1 MPQDRI
7 SLQYL
12 DYDTDA
18 IKASTDSMN
27 SKFNFNSTT
36 PIEQENYQV
45 HAIHVVSEEDSTELL
60 SLVTAVSEA
69 FESHSFSR
77 TYDFEPKGCEWKVTL
92 EDIGKKAGG
101 LRAFVITRDEDTNHW
116 IHCIVIQEKD
126 SHEAIYNVELSLM
139 TPIKGTIGSS
149 SANRS
154 ATKAFE
160 SLKHIMR
167 KALSRLEFPKFI
179 AGSTGESFRS
189 FYQLNQELNEGSFGV
204 VFRGRNRK
212 TDDVV
217 AVKSVNCKKLSAQDD
232 AAIFTE
238 VALMTNMDHP
248 YIIKVLD
255 FFEEQGHYLMV
266 LEYLEGGDLFDRI
279 GKKSAYSEEDARCC
293 SKILISAIFYCH
305 SNNVA
310 HLDLKSKNLVL
321 TSPDDDTKVKLID
334 FGFAQRVTGPNC
346 LTRRCGTPYFVAPEI
361 IRKEA
366 YDERADMWSVGVIIY
381 LLLSGHLPFGGRNA
395 MDLFKNVLK
404 GELTFEESNWN
415 SVSPE
420 AKDLVK
426 HLLDTNP
433 ETRWTS
439 ERAETCDWMR
449 DDAEELKTHDLYAS
463 CSKLKTFNAKMKLRA
478 SVHAIGFANA
488 LGKGMLFKLD
498 GDKSDTVI
506 EEEDLDTQLDD

>member
-45 HAIHVVSEEDSTELL
+45 HAIHIVSEEDSTELL

-77 TYDFEPKGCEWKVTL
+77 TYDFEPKGCEWKVPL

-101 LRAFVITRDEDTNHW
+101 IRASTMTDDKDTNHW
-116 IHCIVIQEKD
+116 IHCIAIQEED
-126 SHEAIYNVELSLM
+126 SHEAIYNVEVSLM
-139 TPIKGTIGSS
+139 TPIKRTIGSS
-149 SANRS
+149 SCNRS

-204 VFRGRNRK
+204 VFRGRNKK

-334 FGFAQRVTGPNC
+334 FGFAQRVTG
-346 LTRRCGTPYFVAPEI
+346 
-361 IRKEA
+361 
-366 YDERADMWSVGVIIY
+366 
-381 LLLSGHLPFGGRNA
+381 
-395 MDLFKNVLK
+395 
-404 GELTFEESNWN
+404 
-415 SVSPE
+415 VS
-420 AKDLVK
+420 K
-426 HLLDTNP
+426 
-433 ETRWTS
+433 
-439 ERAETCDWMR
+439 
-449 DDAEELKTHDLYAS
+449 
-463 CSKLKTFNAKMKLRA
+463 
-478 SVHAIGFANA
+478 
-488 LGKGMLFKLD
+488 
-498 GDKSDTVI
+498 
-506 EEEDLDTQLDD
+506 